1 MPADASLEFA
11 DLQEALAGRY
21 SLDRE
26 IGRGGMGIV
35 YLARDVSL
43 DRPVAIKLFPPDLAR
58 IPEARARFL
67 QEARTA
73 ARLSHPHIVPV
84 HAVEEAGSFVFMV
97 MTFVDGES
105 LTERIARTGPLS
117 PRDATRLIREV
128 AWALAHAHAQGVVHR
143 DVKADNILL
152 ETAAGS
158 GRALVSDF
166 GIATSLADG
175 DGIEVTG
182 TPAYMSPE
190 QATGSPLAGRSDLY
204 SLGVVGFLALA
215 GSLPFD
221 GPTPADTLALHLRAP
236 VPRLH
241 PKVPGAPAR
250 LCALVERCLA
260 KDPESRPQSAQSL
273 ADALETALEARRELP
288 VAVRHFVEQ
297 SRRGSHGA
305 RVLIL
310 LWLLG
315 PIVLLPVAVGSALG
329 PLPGIGVALA
339 IVLAP
344 LGLTVARCRRVL
356 RAGFGH
362 ADILRG
368 FERDIEARH
377 DELAFLYG
385 ADHLKQT
392 KRLRPLGYAL
402 LAAALGLAVAPATGL
417 IALGAGVTSGG
428 ATLLGAAG
436 IITLV
441 QADKRSDIPHKRRWK
456 FWKGRIGS
464 WLFRLAGFRLGEP
477 SPAVAFTHRP
487 TEMAIGLSVLGLY
500 QALPAPSR
508 EALGDLPGVVK
519 GLETEA
525 RRMRERVEELAAII
539 QDEPSGGRE
548 AGDDLTRRREA
559 ATDRVR
565 TIHDQAQAR
574 LREAVTALETLR
586 VDLLR
591 LQGGSADLGH
601 VTLRLGRAREL
612 AADLERLLEGQT
624 EVEEMTRDPSLR
636 GGDALSSRGGEA
648 DVAIP

>member
-1 MPADASLEFA
+1 MPVDASLEFA
-11 DLQEALAGRY
+11 DLQEAVAGRY

-84 HAVEEAGSFVFMV
+84 HAVEEADSFVFMV

-117 PRDATRLIREV
+117 PRDATRLLREV
-128 AWALAHAHAQGVVHR
+128 AWALSHAHAQGVIHR

-152 ETAAGS
+152 ETGS

-190 QATGSPLAGRSDLY
+190 QATGSPLDGRSDLY
-204 SLGVVGFLALA
+204 GLGVVGFLALA

-221 GPTPADTLALHLRAP
+221 GPTAADTLALHLRAP

-241 PKVPGAPAR
+241 PLAPGAPAR

-260 KDPESRPQSAQSL
+260 KDPAARPQSAQSL

-288 VAVRHFVEQ
+288 VAVRHFVEG
-297 SRRGSHGA
+297 SRGAMRGAAGFL
-305 RVLIL
+305 VLFWI
-310 LWLLG
+310 
-315 PIVLLPVAVGSALG
+315 LG
-329 PLPGIGVALA
+329 PLVVLAVGLGTLTWIPVALG
-339 IVLAP
+339 IILAP
-344 LGLTVARCRRVL
+344 LGVTVARCRRVL

-362 ADILRG
+362 ADIVRG
-368 FERDIEARH
+368 FERDLEARH

-385 ADHLKQT
+385 ANHVKLT

-417 IALGAGVTSGG
+417 IAFGAGVSGG

-441 QADKRSDIPHKRRWK
+441 RADNRSDIPHKRRWK
-456 FWKGRIGS
+456 FWKGRFGRWI
-464 WLFRLAGFRLGEP
+464 FRVAGFRLAEP

-508 EALGDLPGVVK
+508 QALGDLPGVVK

-525 RRMRERVEELAAII
+525 RRMRERVEELAAIL
-539 QDEPSGGRE
+539 QENEPATDETELARE
-548 AGDDLTRRREA
+548 RDA
-559 ATDRVR
+559 ATARVQ
-565 TIHDQAQAR
+565 TIHDQAHAR

-591 LQGGSADLGH
+591 LQGGSTDLAR
-601 VTLRLGRAREL
+601 VTSRLGDARAI
-612 AADLERLLEGQT
+612 AADLERLLEGQV
-624 EVEEMTRDPSLR
+624 EVEDVVSGPSSTRTTL
-636 GGDALSSRGGEA
+636 
-648 DVAIP
+648 

>member
-1 MPADASLEFA
+1 MSELPSSGAAALEFA

-26 IGRGGMGIV
+26 IGRGSMGIV

-84 HAVEEAGSFVFMV
+84 HAVEEVESFVFIV

-105 LTERIARTGPLS
+105 LTERIARAGPLPS
-117 PRDATRLIREV
+117 REAIRLLREV
-128 AWALAHAHAQGVVHR
+128 AWALAHAHAQGIVHR

-152 ETAAGS
+152 ETGGGS

-175 DGIEVTG
+175 DGVEVSG
-182 TPAYMSPE
+182 TPEYMSPE
-190 QATGSPLAGRSDLY
+190 QATGASVDGRSDLY
-204 SLGVVGFLALA
+204 SLGVVGYLALTGTLPYLG
-215 GSLPFD
+215 GS
-221 GPTPADTLALHLRAP
+221 PAEIIGQHLQAPVPRVHLRAP
-236 VPRLH
+236 GV
-241 PKVPGAPAR
+241 ASR

-260 KDPESRPQSAQSL
+260 KDPTARPQSAQSL
-273 ADALETALEARRELP
+273 ADALETTLEARRELP

-297 SRRGSHGA
+297 SRSGSHGA

-315 PIVLLPVAVGSALG
+315 PLVLLPMVVGSALG
-329 PLPGIGVALA
+329 PVAGIGVALA
-339 IVLAP
+339 IVMAP

-368 FERDIEARH
+368 FERDLEARH

-402 LAAALGLAVAPATGL
+402 LAGALALAVAPATGL
-417 IALGAGVTSGG
+417 IALGTAVTSGG

-441 QADKRSDIPHKRRWK
+441 RADRRSDIPHTRRWK
-456 FWKGRIGS
+456 FWKGKIGR
-464 WLFRLAGFRLGEP
+464 WLFRMAGFRL
-477 SPAVAFTHRP
+477 PAPTHTLAFTHRP

-500 QALPAPSR
+500 QALPASSR

-525 RRMRERVEELAAII
+525 RRMRTRVEELSAIL
-539 QDEPSGGRE
+539 QEADTPSAPTGSD
-548 AGDDLTRRREA
+548 ALARRREE
-559 ATDRVR
+559 ATARVR
-565 TIHDQAQAR
+565 EIHDQAQAR
-574 LREAVTALETLR
+574 LQDAVMALETLR

-591 LQGGSADLGH
+591 LQGGSADLGR
-601 VTLRLGRAREL
+601 VTVRLGRAREV
-612 AADLERLLEGQT
+612 AADLERLLVSQ
-624 EVEEMTRDPSLR
+624 EEIDRIAPD
-636 GGDALSSRGGEA
+636 
-648 DVAIP
+648 

>member
-1 MPADASLEFA
+1 MPADATLEFA

-67 QEARTA
+67 REARTA

-105 LTERIARTGPLS
+105 LTQRIARTGPLS
-117 PRDATRLIREV
+117 PRDASRLIREV
-128 AWALAHAHAQGVVHR
+128 AWALSHAHAQGVIHR

-152 ETAAGS
+152 ETGTGS

-190 QATGSPLAGRSDLY
+190 QATGSPLDGRSDLY

-241 PKVPGAPAR
+241 PKAPGAPAR

-273 ADALETALEARRELP
+273 ADALETALETRRELP

-297 SRRGSHGA
+297 SRGAMRGAVGF
-305 RVLIL
+305 L
-310 LWLLG
+310 LFFWLLG
-315 PIVLLPVAVGSALG
+315 PLVVIGLSLG
-329 PLPGIGVALA
+329 NNAAIGVALG
-339 IVLAP
+339 ILLAP
-344 LGLTVARCRRVL
+344 LGVAIARCRRVL

-368 FERDIEARH
+368 FERDLEARH
-377 DELAFLYG
+377 DELTFLYG
-385 ADHLKQT
+385 ADHLKLT

-402 LAAALGLAVAPATGL
+402 LAAALGLAIGPATGL
-417 IALGAGVTSGG
+417 IAIGAGVTGG
-428 ATLLGAAG
+428 GSMLLGAAG
-436 IITLV
+436 IIALV

-456 FWKGRIGS
+456 FWKGRIGR
-464 WLFRLAGFRLGEP
+464 WLFRVAGFRLEQK

-500 QALPAPSR
+500 QALPAASR

-525 RRMRERVEELAAII
+525 RRMRERVEELAAIL
-539 QDEPSGGRE
+539 QDEPPGGRAE
-548 AGDDLTRRREA
+548 DDGLIRQREA
-559 ATDRVR
+559 ATHQVQ
-565 TIHDQAQAR
+565 TIHDQAQTR

-591 LQGGSADLGH
+591 LQGGSTDLAR
-601 VTLRLGRAREL
+601 VTSRLGAAREI

-624 EVEEMTRDPSLR
+624 EVEEMTRDPS
-636 GGDALSSRGGEA
+636 SRGSDA

>member
-1 MPADASLEFA
+1 MTADASLEFA
-11 DLQEALAGRY
+11 DLQEAVAGRY

-67 QEARTA
+67 REARTA

-84 HAVEEAGSFVFMV
+84 HAVEEADSFVFMV

-105 LTERIARTGPLS
+105 LTERIARAGPLS
-117 PRDATRLIREV
+117 PRDATRLMREV
-128 AWALAHAHAQGVVHR
+128 AWALSHAHAQDVIHR

-152 ETAAGS
+152 ETGS

-190 QATGSPLAGRSDLY
+190 QATGSPLDGRSDLY

-221 GPTPADTLALHLRAP
+221 GPTAADTLALHLRAP

-241 PKVPGAPAR
+241 PLVPGAPAR

-260 KDPESRPQSAQSL
+260 KDPAARPQSAQSL

-288 VAVRHFVEQ
+288 VAVRHFVEG
-297 SRRGSHGA
+297 SRSGVRGA
-305 RVLIL
+305 VRL
-310 LWLLG
+310 LLLFWLLG
-315 PIVLLPVAVGSALG
+315 PLVFIGLSLGLIAGSAA
-329 PLPGIGVALA
+329 ILA
-339 IVLAP
+339 ILAAP
-344 LGLTVARCRRVL
+344 LGFTLARCRRVL

-368 FERDIEARH
+368 FERDLEARH

-385 ADHLKQT
+385 ADHLTLT
-392 KRLRPLGYAL
+392 KRLRPLGYTL
-402 LAAALGLAVAPATGL
+402 LAGALVVAAAPA
-417 IALGAGVTSGG
+417 AGVTAIGTGIVSGTAALFG
-428 ATLLGAAG
+428 TGGILALL
-436 IITLV
+436 

-456 FWKGRIGS
+456 FWKGRIGR
-464 WLFRLAGFRLGEP
+464 WLFRVAGFRLEQK
-477 SPAVAFTHRP
+477 SPTVAFTHRP

-500 QALPAPSR
+500 QALPAASR

-525 RRMRERVEELAAII
+525 RRMRERVEELAAIL
-539 QDEPSGGRE
+539 QDEPSGGRAE
-548 AGDDLTRRREA
+548 NDDLTRRREV
-559 ATDRVR
+559 ATDQVR

-574 LREAVTALETLR
+574 LREAVTSLETLR

-591 LQGGSADLGH
+591 LQGGSTDLAR
-601 VTLRLGRAREL
+601 VTSRLGAAREI
-612 AADLERLLEGQT
+612 AADLERLLEGQA
-624 EVEEMTRDPSLR
+624 EIEDVLSGPSSG
-636 GGDALSSRGGEA
+636 GGDASSS
-648 DVAIP
+648 